1 MLKDIKNSIIILF
14 TPYPYYIY
22 GTGTGNGN
30 MACAGI

>member
-1 MLKDIKNSIIILF
+1 MLKDIKNSIIISF

-30 MACAGI
+30 MA